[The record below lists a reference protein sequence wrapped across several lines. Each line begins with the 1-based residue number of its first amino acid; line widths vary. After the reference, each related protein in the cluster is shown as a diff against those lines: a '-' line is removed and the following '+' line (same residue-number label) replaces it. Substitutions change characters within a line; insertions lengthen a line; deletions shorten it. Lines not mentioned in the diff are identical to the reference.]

1 MKKSEKS
8 EFTIKT
14 DKLLRRLK
22 KEREEIGDLFMYLI
36 EDETFDFDRFIEHST
51 ILDRLVNVVIKTRKT
66 ENELSEIIE
75 KEMKKSPYYHPV
87 NKQ

>member
-51 ILDRLVNVVIKTRKT
+51 ILDRLVNVVIKKRKT
-66 ENELSEIIE
+66 EDELSEIIE

>member
-66 ENELSEIIE
+66 EDELSEIIE